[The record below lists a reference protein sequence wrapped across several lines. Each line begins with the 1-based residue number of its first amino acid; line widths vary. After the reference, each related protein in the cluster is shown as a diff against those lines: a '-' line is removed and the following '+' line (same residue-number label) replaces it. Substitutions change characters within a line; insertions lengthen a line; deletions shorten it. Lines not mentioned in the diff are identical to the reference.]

1 MYKLRKFSK
10 TVIMIVAF
18 MMLVTASG
26 IAAPLH
32 RSAYALGDYYFYYYD
47 NLPGSTNNQQF
58 KYSNS
63 PITIRANTYT
73 NSGYRFM
80 GWNTRAN
87 GTGRMYQPGD
97 RYYVGIGTLVMY
109 LDLYAQWAKIVNVNY
124 DANASGA
131 TGSVSD
137 PTEYISGEVAI
148 LKDNGFTRDGYRFTG
163 WNTSADGSGTRVMA
177 GATYTVTDAD
187 TVNGLTFY
195 AQWESETAAGTVDI
209 PSTGDP
215 SNWVMFALIALANA
229 GALLT
234 ILVIQK
240 RQRM

>member
-1 MYKLRKFSK
+1 MYKLRNFSK
-10 TVIMIVAF
+10 TIVFLVAF
-18 MMLVTASG
+18 MMVVTASG
-26 IAAPLH
+26 LAAPLH

-73 NSGYRFM
+73 NAGYRFM

-97 RYYVGIGTLVMY
+97 RYYVGVGTLVMY
-109 LDLYAQWAKIVNVNY
+109 LGLYAQWAKIVNVNY
-124 DANASGA
+124 SANASGA

-137 PTEYISGEVAI
+137 TAEYISGDAVTLQA
-148 LKDNGFTRDGYRFTG
+148 NAYTRGGYRFTG

-177 GATYTVTDAD
+177 GADYTITDTDAA
-187 TVNGLTFY
+187 NGLTFY
-195 AQWESETAAGTVDI
+195 AQWESETVAGTVDI
-209 PSTGDP
+209 PATGDP
-215 SNWVMFALIALANA
+215 SNWVLYFTIALANA

-234 ILVIQK
+234 ILIIRK
-240 RQRM
+240 RQRI